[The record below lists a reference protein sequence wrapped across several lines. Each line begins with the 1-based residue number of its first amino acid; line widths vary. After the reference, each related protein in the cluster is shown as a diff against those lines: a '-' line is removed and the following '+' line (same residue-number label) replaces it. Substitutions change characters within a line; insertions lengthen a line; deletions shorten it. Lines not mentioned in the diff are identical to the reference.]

1 VQVTSDP
8 SDRFSITVDT
18 DADPVDVDDA
28 LVEFAI
34 RFLESTPVGAS
45 TADRFSHPEA

>member
-8 SDRFSITVDT
+8 SDRFSITVDP
-18 DADPVDVDDA
+18 DAEPVDADDA

-45 TADRFSHPEA
+45 TADRSQEPEA